1 MVSRFSNEYEYGA
14 IAHATVEIVWLQYLL
29 PELCLTHHP
38 PPILWCDNIGAT
50 YFNPNPLFH
59 ARTKN
64 IEIDL
69 HFVRDLVSSKSL
81 SVRFLS
87 SKYQLANTLT
97 KPLPTSRFILL

>member
-1 MVSRFSNEYEYGA
+1 MVSRFSNGSEYRA
-14 IAHATVEIVWLQYLL
+14 IAHATFEILWLQYLL
-29 PELCLTHHP
+29 CELGLTHH

-50 YFNPNPLFH
+50 YFNANPLFH

-69 HFVRDLVSSKSL
+69 HFVRNLVASKSL
-81 SVRFLS
+81 SVQFLS

-97 KPLPTSRFILL
+97 KPLPTA